1 MDFRLT
7 LALLAAF
14 VAAGVFCGWRGSL
27 PSNPAKGVRMM
38 PWRPLMVAFAAAA
51 LLMLVHLANLA
62 GIETGR

>member
-1 MDFRLT
+1 MDFPVT

-14 VAAGVFCGWRGSL
+14 AVVGVFAGWRGAQ

-38 PWRPLMVAFAAAA
+38 PWRPLMVACALGA

-62 GIETGR
+62 GVKTGR